1 MIVRYCPA
9 CYAENATQDTT
20 CHRCGAPLT
29 AQTEEDYLAKLVWA
43 LGHPEPETRI
53 RAAALLGRL
62 GATAAPAVNAL
73 VQAYDTAD
81 DVHLRAAVVTACGR
95 IGGADAA
102 ALAAKALE
110 DQSYLVRLAAVAAV
124 RDLLATG
131 STLDEQL
138 RERVQAVARE
148 DPSAGVREA
157 AKTLLSSH
165 ILST

>member
-1 MIVRYCPA
+1 M
-9 CYAENATQDTT
+9 
-20 CHRCGAPLT
+20 T
-29 AQTEEDYLAKLVWA
+29 AQTEENYLAKLVLA
-43 LGHPEPETRI
+43 LGHPESETRI
-53 RAAALLGRL
+53 R
-62 GATAAPAVNAL
+62 
-73 VQAYDTAD
+73 
-81 DVHLRAAVVTACGR
+81 
-95 IGGADAA
+95 AA